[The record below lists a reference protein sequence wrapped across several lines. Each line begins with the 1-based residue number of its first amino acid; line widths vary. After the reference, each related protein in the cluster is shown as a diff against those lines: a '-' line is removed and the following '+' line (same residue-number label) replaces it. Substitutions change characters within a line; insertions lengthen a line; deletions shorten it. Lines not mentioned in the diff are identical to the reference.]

1 MASHLN
7 PSTSL
12 LQALSKLFSLLRLDK
27 KDISKIYIFAI
38 LAGLISLSLPLG
50 IQTIITFVQT
60 TEIRA
65 SIIVLIFIVV
75 FGVFLNGLVQVRQM
89 QIIEK
94 LEQKIFTRYSL
105 EFADRL
111 PKLNIEKLDKYYLPE
126 LVNRFFDIPALTKG
140 IEKIMLEV
148 PAAIIQIIF
157 GLILLSFYHPVFIAF
172 GILLIFIVVLII
184 RFTSPQGLA
193 TSLRAS
199 DYKYGIAAWLEEI
212 ARVIKSFKYS
222 KGTSLHMKKTDEL
235 VWMYLDSRTAH
246 FKILLLQYWSFIAFK
261 IIITMAMLVM
271 GVVLLVNQQMNVGQF
286 VAAEIV
292 IITIINSVEKL
303 IASLD
308 KVYDTL
314 TSIQK
319 LSKVLDSE
327 IEQFGSLTLTN
338 EHKGISIKFDK
349 VNFGYTDNTN
359 DADLVISDI
368 TFNIKSGSFVCIT
381 GVSGSGKS
389 SILKLLT
396 GAFKNFNGSILL
408 EDVPIGN
415 YNLQSLRNQTGVLLS
430 QQDIFQGTLLENITM
445 TNKHTSL
452 EEITQLAEK
461 IGLIEFIQSNK
472 DGYDTILDPLGKRL
486 SKKTKQDV
494 LLLRVL
500 IGKHRLLLLE
510 EPFNHLEKE
519 QKDAV
524 INFLKNEKN
533 ATIIITSED
542 ESTIKECDVILKLV
556 NGKLVNTIINHNT
569 TS

>member
-271 GVVLLVNQQMNVGQF
+271 GVILLVNQQMNVGQF

-327 IEQFGSLTLTN
+327 IEQFGSLTLAN

-349 VNFGYTDNTN
+349 VNFGYTDNIN

-472 DGYDTILDPLGKRL
+472 DGYDTLLDPLGKRL
-486 SKKTKQDV
+486 SKKIKQDI

-556 NGKLVNTIINHNT
+556 NGKLVNTSINHNT

>member
-60 TEIRA
+60 NEIRA

>member
-1 MASHLN
+1 
-7 PSTSL
+7 
-12 LQALSKLFSLLRLDK
+12 
-27 KDISKIYIFAI
+27 
-38 LAGLISLSLPLG
+38 
-50 IQTIITFVQT
+50 
-60 TEIRA
+60 
-65 SIIVLIFIVV
+65 
-75 FGVFLNGLVQVRQM
+75 
-89 QIIEK
+89 
-94 LEQKIFTRYSL
+94 
-105 EFADRL
+105 
-111 PKLNIEKLDKYYLPE
+111 
-126 LVNRFFDIPALTKG
+126 
-140 IEKIMLEV
+140 
-148 PAAIIQIIF
+148 
-157 GLILLSFYHPVFIAF
+157 
-172 GILLIFIVVLII
+172 
-184 RFTSPQGLA
+184 
-193 TSLRAS
+193 
-199 DYKYGIAAWLEEI
+199 
-212 ARVIKSFKYS
+212 
-222 KGTSLHMKKTDEL
+222 
-235 VWMYLDSRTAH
+235 
-246 FKILLLQYWSFIAFK
+246 
-261 IIITMAMLVM
+261 MAMLVM

-308 KVYDTL
+308 KVYDAL

-327 IEQFGSLTLTN
+327 IEQFGSLALAN
-338 EHKGISIKFDK
+338 EHKGVSIKFDN
-349 VNFGYTDNTN
+349 VNFGYNDITN
-359 DADLVISDI
+359 QADLVLSNISFDI
-368 TFNIKSGSFVCIT
+368 NPGQFVCIT
-381 GVSGSGKS
+381 GASGSGKS
-389 SILKLLT
+389 SILRLLT

-408 EDVPIGN
+408 EHVPIAN

-486 SKKTKQDV
+486 SKKIKQDI

-510 EPFNHLEKE
+510 EPFNHLEKM

-542 ESTIKECDVILKLV
+542 ESTIKECDVILKLQ
-556 NGKLVNTIINHNT
+556 NGKLVNTSINHNT
-569 TS
+569 IS

>member
-1 MASHLN
+1 MARHLN

-75 FGVFLNGLVQVRQM
+75 FGVFLNGFVQVRQM

-111 PKLNIEKLDKYYLPE
+111 PKLDIEKLDKYYLPE
-126 LVNRFFDIPALTKG
+126 LVNRFFDIPSLTKG
-140 IEKIMLEV
+140 IEKIMLDI
-148 PAAIIQIIF
+148 PAAIIQVVF

-172 GILLIFIVVLII
+172 GVILIFIVILII

-199 DYKYGIAAWLEEI
+199 DYKYAIAAWLEEI

-222 KGTSLHMKKTDEL
+222 KGTSLHMKKSDEL

-319 LSKVLDSE
+319 LSRVLDSD
-327 IEQFGSLTLTN
+327 IEQFGSLALAN
-338 EHKGISIKFDK
+338 DHKGVSIKFDT
-349 VNFGYTDNTN
+349 VNFGYNDITN
-359 DADLVISDI
+359 KADLVLSDI
-368 TFNIKSGSFVCIT
+368 SFDIKPGQFVCIT
-381 GVSGSGKS
+381 GASGSGKS
-389 SILKLLT
+389 SILRLLT
-396 GAFKNFNGSILL
+396 GAFKNFSGSILL
-408 EDVPIGN
+408 ENVPIGN

-486 SKKTKQDV
+486 SKKIKQDI

-510 EPFNHLEKE
+510 EPFNHLEKV

-542 ESTIKECDVILKLV
+542 ESTIRECDVILKLV
-556 NGKLVNTIINHNT
+556 NGKLVNTSINHNT

>member
-60 TEIRA
+60 NEIRA

-327 IEQFGSLTLTN
+327 IEQFGSLTLAN

-472 DGYDTILDPLGKRL
+472 DGYDTLLDPLGKRL
-486 SKKTKQDV
+486 SKKIKQDI

>member
-60 TEIRA
+60 NEIRA

-327 IEQFGSLTLTN
+327 IEQFGSLTLAN

-472 DGYDTILDPLGKRL
+472 DGYDTLLDPLGKRL
-486 SKKTKQDV
+486 SKKIKQDI

-556 NGKLVNTIINHNT
+556 NGKLVNTSINHNT